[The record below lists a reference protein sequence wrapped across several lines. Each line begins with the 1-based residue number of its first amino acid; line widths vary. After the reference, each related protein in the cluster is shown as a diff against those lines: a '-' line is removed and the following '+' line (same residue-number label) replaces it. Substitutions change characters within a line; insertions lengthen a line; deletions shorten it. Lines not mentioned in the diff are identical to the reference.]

1 MSYVALKEKTLSGL
15 PRDYTNI
22 STFLIA
28 SDVSREGR
36 DIEKEKEGI
45 EEQSGGQATAFY
57 KLVWMENL

>member
-45 EEQSGGQATAFY
+45 EEQRWSGD
-57 KLVWMENL
+57 K